1 MQEKGRIMQATAA
14 RPDDRMLIEV
24 PAGRITARCAGGLL
38 RAPGIAYATAGRW
51 ELPQPLPPRNVT
63 ASHPARACP
72 QLGVPR
78 LDAALPGA
86 FRGLEYDEN
95 CLDLSITAPDGA
107 RDLPV
112 IVWLH
117 GGSYESAAADM
128 PVFDP
133 SVLVAEQ
140 RVILVSVSYR
150 LGLFGWLSG
159 EGRPA
164 NLGALDVI
172 AALRWIVDNIAGFG
186 GDPGRVTLFGQ
197 SSGGDLAARLIA
209 TDAAQGLFQRA
220 IIQSAPLSLAL
231 GAGRMRN
238 AMRRAAGRLTTDMAE
253 DEVLA
258 RQSVI
263 RRATRRFGLAGQ
275 MPFGIEFGA
284 APFPPEDALASR
296 HAVAAPQVAIMIGH
310 LRDEA
315 ALFLPPPSAPTAL
328 GRMAGP
334 LRRLAVRG
342 LTRRLYAR
350 PARDF
355 ARQHQQAGGQAARF
369 VIDWGHGAFGAAH
382 LADLPLIF
390 PGDDWTRTPLL
401 PSGMTTDELIAAG
414 APLRALWA
422 GFARDG
428 QVGAD
433 VAGMIRFLDRP

>member
-1 MQEKGRIMQATAA
+1 MQITAA
-14 RPDDRMLIEV
+14 TPQTRTVIEV
-24 PAGRITARCAGGLL
+24 PAGRITAVRAGGLL
-38 RAPGIAYATAGRW
+38 RATGIVYAAAGRW
-51 ELPQPLPPRNVT
+51 ELPQPVPPRPIV
-63 ASHPARACP
+63 ASRPARACP
-72 QLGVPR
+72 QLPIPR
-78 LDAALPGA
+78 LHAILPGA
-86 FRGLEYDEN
+86 FRGLEFDEN
-95 CLDLSITAPDGA
+95 CLDLSITAPEGA
-107 RDLPV
+107 QRLPV

-117 GGSYESAAADM
+117 GGSYESGAADM

-140 RVILVSVSYR
+140 RVIVASVSYR

-164 NLGALDVI
+164 NLGAFDVI
-172 AALRWIVDNIAGFG
+172 AALRWIARNIAGFG

-209 TDAAQGLFQRA
+209 ADVARGLFHRA
-220 IIQSAPLSLAL
+220 IIQSAPLALPL
-231 GAGRMRN
+231 GAARMRK
-238 AMRRAAGRLTTDMAE
+238 AMRRAAGALTTDLPVAE
-253 DEVLA
+253 LLA
-258 RQSVI
+258 RQATI

-284 APFPPEDALASR
+284 APFPAEDVLASK
-296 HAVAAPQVAIMIGH
+296 HAAAAPQIDIMIGH

-315 ALFLPPPSAPTAL
+315 ALFVPPPDRPTTLRRA
-328 GRMAGP
+328 AEP
-334 LRRLAVRG
+334 LRRMAVSA

-355 ARQHQQAGGQAARF
+355 AKAHRQAGGRAARH
-369 VIDWGHGAFGAAH
+369 VIDWGQGTFGAAH

-390 PGDDWTRTPLL
+390 PRADWLGTPLL
-401 PSGMTTDELIAAG
+401 PPKMTLPALIAAG

-428 QVGAD
+428 QVGAE
-433 VAGMIRFLDRP
+433 VPGIIRFLDRP